1 MKSIFSFLILFIY
14 STLAQTFDISQN
26 LQLIE
31 KGKSDEVKAL
41 LKNFPK
47 NFSDEAYLLLDAI
60 LTEEGNTASNKFSDF
75 IKKFPNSKYNQ
86 IAYKRLYS
94 FNYTLGKYEKAS
106 EYHAL
111 LKKYFPDSKYLAEIE
126 TINTN
131 EFIKR
136 NESVN
141 EKNSEKSTTDS
152 KLIFTIQVGA
162 FTNIKNAESLR
173 NKIKA
178 KKYSV
183 RIIPKVIG
191 NKKYNVVLVGK
202 YDSIEKAEK
211 VLPKLNQQFSVKGKI
226 ISEEK

>member
-14 STLAQTFDISQN
+14 STLAQTFDINQN

-31 KGKSDEVKAL
+31 KGKGDEVKAF
-41 LKNFPK
+41 LKKYPK
-47 NFSDEAYLLLDAI
+47 NFSYESYLLLDAI
-60 LTEEGNTASNKFSDF
+60 LTEEGETASNKFYDF
-75 IKKFPNSKYNQ
+75 IKKFPNSNYNQ
-86 IAYKRLYS
+86 IAYNRLYS
-94 FNYTLGKYEKAS
+94 FNYALGEYEKAS

-126 TINTN
+126 TLNTDA
-131 EFIKR
+131 FIKR
-136 NESVN
+136 NESIN
-141 EKNSEKSTTDS
+141 ENNSEKSRTDS

-183 RIIPKVIG
+183 RIIPKVIE
-191 NKKYNVVLVGK
+191 NKKYNIVLVGK